1 MPRQAVIL
9 AAGYGRGLEPITH
22 TRHKA
27 LLPLPGG
34 TLLSHTLGGLA
45 RAGVKRAVIVVHY
58 LADQVIREAERVAAE
73 TGVDVEFAEQGEP
86 KGTGHA
92 ALKGLERLEGGEA
105 LIINGDTYFSPEDLA
120 KLATSGPWTVAAY
133 EVEDPRRFGVLLVK
147 GGVVRGVIEKPE
159 EPPSKLVNA
168 GAYVVRVDVFIKE
181 LERLQPSPRGEYEIT
196 DAVAAIAEKE
206 GFTPLM
212 VSEWSDVG
220 RPWTYLDLVKRLL
233 AGVAPAIKGEVSPNA
248 ELRGHVYVAEGAVVR
263 HGTVIQGPAFIGPGA
278 DIGPNA
284 FVRGP
289 AMVLNGAR
297 VGFSVE
303 LKASIVMESAHAAH
317 LSYIGDSVVCESANL
332 GAGTV
337 LANLRFDDGEVT
349 YLVKGRLEGTGRRKF
364 GAVIGG
370 HAKTGVN
377 TSVLPGRWVGA
388 YSWTHPGYVVNT
400 PIPPCT
406 YASPG
411 GLREVPDC
419 GVDLSVWRWRTR
431 S

>member
-27 LLPLPGG
+27 LLPIPGG
-34 TLLSHTLGGLA
+34 TLLSHTLSGLA
-45 RAGVKRAVIVVHY
+45 RAGVKKAVIVVHY
-58 LADQVIREAERVAAE
+58 LADQVIEEAERIAAE
-73 TGVDVEFAEQGEP
+73 AGVDAGFAEQGKPE
-86 KGTGHA
+86 GTGHA
-92 ALKGLERLEGGEA
+92 ALKGLECLEGDEA

-120 KLATSGPWTVAAY
+120 KLATSRPWTIAAY
-133 EVEDPRRFGVLLVK
+133 EVEDPRRFGVLLLE
-147 GGVVRGVIEKPE
+147 GGVVKGVIEKPE
-159 EPPSKLVNA
+159 EPPSKFVNA
-168 GAYVVRVDVFIKE
+168 GAYVVRVDEFIKE
-181 LERLQPSPRGEYEIT
+181 LERLGPSPRGEYEIT
-196 DAVAAIAEKE
+196 NAVASIAKRE

-220 RPWTYLDLVKRLL
+220 RPWTYLDLVKKLL
-233 AGVAPAIKGEVSPNA
+233 AGVSSDIRGEVSPNA
-248 ELRGHVYVAEGAVVR
+248 ELKGPVYVAEGAVVR
-263 HGTVIQGPAFIGPGA
+263 HGTVIQGPALIGPGA

-284 FVRGP
+284 FIRGP
-289 AMVLNGAR
+289 AMVLERSR

-317 LSYIGDSVVCESANL
+317 LSYIGDSIVCESANL

-406 YASPG
+406 YAYPG
-411 GLREVPDC
+411 GLREVPYC
-419 GVDLSVWRWRTR
+419 SVDLSVWLSRRQ

>member
-27 LLPLPGG
+27 LLPIPGG
-34 TLLSHTLGGLA
+34 TLLSHTLSGLA

-92 ALKGLERLEGGEA
+92 ALKGLERLRGGEA

-133 EVEDPRRFGVLLVK
+133 EVDDPRRFGVLLVK
-147 GGVVRGVIEKPE
+147 GGVVRGVIEKPD
-159 EPPSKLVNA
+159 EPSSKLVNA
-168 GAYVVRVDVFIKE
+168 GAYVVRVDEFIKE

-248 ELRGHVYVAEGAVVR
+248 ELRDHVYVAEGAVVR

-303 LKASIVMESAHAAH
+303 LKASVVMESAHAAH

-332 GAGTV
+332 GAATV

-406 YASPG
+406 YASPE
-411 GLREVPDC
+411 GLRAVPDC
-419 GVDLSVWRWRTR
+419 GVDLSVWRWQRQ

>member
-27 LLPLPGG
+27 LLPIPQG
-34 TLLSHTLGGLA
+34 TLLSHTLSSLA
-45 RAGVKRAVIVVHY
+45 SAGIKKAVIVVHY
-58 LADQVIREAERVAAE
+58 LADQVIKEAKRIALE
-73 TGVDVEFAEQGEP
+73 TGIDVEFAEQGEP

-92 ALKGLERLEGGEA
+92 ALKGLEHLSEGEA

-120 KLATSGPWTVAAY
+120 KLAKSSPWAVAAY
-133 EVEDPRRFGVLLVK
+133 EVEDPRRFGVLLVE
-147 GGVVRGVIEKPE
+147 GGVVRGVVEKPDK
-159 EPPSKLVNA
+159 PPGRLVNA
-168 GAYVVRVDVFIKE
+168 GAYVVRVDEFIKE

-196 DAVAAIAEKE
+196 DAVAAIAERE
-206 GFTPLM
+206 GFIPLR

-220 RPWTYLDLVKRLL
+220 RPWTYLDLVKKLL
-233 AGVAPAIKGEVSPNA
+233 VGVPPSIEGEVSPNA
-248 ELRGHVYVAEGAVVR
+248 ELRGPVYVAEGAVVR
-263 HGTVIQGPAFIGPGA
+263 HGTVIQGPAYIGPEA

-284 FVRGP
+284 FIRGP
-289 AMVLNGAR
+289 AIVLDGAR
-297 VGFSVE
+297 IGFSVE

-317 LSYIGDSVVCESANL
+317 LSYMGDSIVCESANL

-337 LANLRFDDGEVT
+337 LANLRFDNGEVT
-349 YLVKGRLEGTGRRKF
+349 YLVKGRLESTGRRKF

-406 YASPG
+406 YAHPG
-411 GLREVPDC
+411 GLKEVPDC
-419 GVDLSVWRWRTR
+419 GVDLSVWRWQRQ